1 MKKKLL
7 IIISTLFLLSCGYSV
22 VDKSNENNYKIA
34 DISSS
39 GERRINHNIK
49 SKILLNSLETS
60 ENLLSININTKKE
73 KRIKDKNVNNEIT
86 SYQLSITTNV
96 TYEISGKIQSK
107 SFSINQTG
115 DYKVSDQRLNTL
127 NNEKKLIETLTDNIV
142 EQIFTKLK
150 RETNDS

>member
-1 MKKKLL
+1 M
-7 IIISTLFLLSCGYSV
+7 
-22 VDKSNENNYKIA
+22 
-34 DISSS
+34 
-39 GERRINHNIK
+39 
-49 SKILLNSLETS
+49 LNSLETS

-73 KRIKDKNVNNEIT
+73 RRIKDKNVNNEIT

-142 EQIFTKLK
+142 EQIFSKLK